1 MRLAIVVGTRPEI
14 IKMSPVVRQCQE
26 QDLDFFLIH
35 TGQHYSYNMDGL
47 FFDEL
52 DLPKPNFCL
61 NVGSGGFSDQ
71 LGMMMSGLEQI
82 LKDESPNFVLAEG
95 DTNSVLAAALVA
107 SNLRV
112 PFVHLEAGLRS
123 YNPAMQEERNRII
136 ADQVSDVLFPPT
148 SFARDVLLKE
158 GISPEKVF
166 ITGNTITDAVEYY
179 LPKAQEAASI
189 EKFGL
194 HPEKYFLATLHR
206 AENADYDDV
215 LRQLIANLE
224 KVSEAHQLP
233 VVFPVHPRTRS
244 RIEELQLNLPE
255 CIRLIDPVGFYDFLL
270 LEQNALLVLTDSGGV
285 QEECCILQVPC
296 ITLRDDTERPE
307 TVEAGGNLLAGR
319 SPKDLVEHVRE
330 MLNRPRTWTN
340 PLGDGEAAKHMINT
354 LLELN
359 KNRMVSGR

>member
-1 MRLAIVVGTRPEI
+1 
-14 IKMSPVVRQCQE
+14 MSPVVRQCQKR
-26 QDLDFFLIH
+26 DLDFFLVH

-71 LGMMMSGLEQI
+71 LGKMMSGLEQI
-82 LKDESPNFVLAEG
+82 LKDENPDYVLAEG

-136 ADQVSDVLFPPT
+136 ADRVADVLFPPT
-148 SFARDVLLKE
+148 SFARDILLNE
-158 GISPEKVF
+158 GINPENVF
-166 ITGNTITDAVEYY
+166 ITGNTITDAVKYY
-179 LPKAQEAASI
+179 LPKAQEATSNA
-189 EKFGL
+189 EFGGKFGL
-194 HPEKYFLATLHR
+194 HPEQYFLATLHR
-206 AENADYDDV
+206 AENADYDEV
-215 LRQLIANLE
+215 LRQLLANLE
-224 KVSEAHQLP
+224 KVSEAYQVP
-233 VVFPVHPRTRS
+233 VVFPVHPRTKS
-244 RIEELQLNLPE
+244 RIEESQIDLPG

-270 LEQNALLVLTDSGGV
+270 LEQNAMLVLTDSGGV

-307 TVEAGGNLLAGR
+307 TVEAGGNLLVGR
-319 SPKDLVEHVRE
+319 SSENLVDHVKE
-330 MLNRPRTWTN
+330 MLNRPRTWVN
-340 PLGDGEAAKHMINT
+340 PLGDGNAASHMIDT

-359 KNRMVSGR
+359 KR

>member
-1 MRLAIVVGTRPEI
+1 
-14 IKMSPVVRQCQE
+14 MSPVLRQCQR
-26 QDLDFFLIH
+26 QDLDFFLVH

-52 DLPKPNFCL
+52 DLPKPNFSL
-61 NVGSGGFSDQ
+61 NVGFGGFSAQ
-71 LGMMMSGLEQI
+71 LGKMMSGLERI
-82 LKDESPNFVLAEG
+82 LSDEKPDYVLGEG

-107 SNLRV
+107 SNLRI

-123 YNPAMQEERNRII
+123 YNPEMQEERNRII
-136 ADQVSDVLFPPT
+136 ADHMADVLFPPT

-158 GISPEKVF
+158 GINPENGF

-179 LPKAQEAASI
+179 LPKAHGATSI

-194 HPEKYFLATLHR
+194 HPRQDFLATLHR
-206 AENADYDDV
+206 AENADYDGI
-215 LRQLIANLE
+215 LRQLLANLK
-224 KVSEAHQLP
+224 KVSEAYQVP

-244 RIEELQLNLPE
+244 RIEELQITLPG
-255 CIRLIDPVGFYDFLL
+255 CIRMIDPVGFFDFLL

-307 TVEAGGNLLAGR
+307 TIDAGGNLLVGR
-319 SPKDLVEHVRE
+319 TTKDLVIHVKDI
-330 MLNRPRTWTN
+330 LNRPRNWIN
-340 PLGDGEAAKHMINT
+340 PLGDGEVARHMIDT

-359 KNRMVSGR
+359 TK

>member
-1 MRLAIVVGTRPEI
+1 MRLGLVVGTRPEI
-14 IKMSPVVRQCQE
+14 IKMSPVVRQCQR
-26 QDLDFFLIH
+26 QDLDFFLVH

-52 DLPKPNFCL
+52 DLPKPNFSL
-61 NVGSGGFSDQ
+61 NAGSSGFSDQ
-71 LGMMMSGLEQI
+71 LGKMMSGLERI
-82 LKDESPNFVLAEG
+82 LSDEKPDYVLGEG

-107 SNLRV
+107 SNLRI

-123 YNPAMQEERNRII
+123 YNPEMQEERNRII
-136 ADQVSDVLFPPT
+136 ADHMADVLFPPT

-158 GISPEKVF
+158 GINPENVF

-179 LPKAQEAASI
+179 LPKAHGATSI

-194 HPEKYFLATLHR
+194 HPRQYFLATLHR
-206 AENADYDDV
+206 AENADYDGI
-215 LRQLIANLE
+215 LRQLLANLK
-224 KVSEAHQLP
+224 KVSEAYQVP

-244 RIEELQLNLPE
+244 RIEELQITLPG
-255 CIRLIDPVGFYDFLL
+255 CIRMIDPVGFFDFLL

-307 TVEAGGNLLAGR
+307 TIDAGGNLLVGR
-319 SPKDLVEHVRE
+319 TTKDLVIHVKDI
-330 MLNRPRTWTN
+330 LNRPRNWIN
-340 PLGDGEAAKHMINT
+340 PLGDGEVARHMIDT

-359 KNRMVSGR
+359 TK